1 MKIVIAMD
9 SFKGCMTA
17 LDASNAFEAGLRKA
31 IENAQVIKLPMA
43 DGGEGT
49 VQSLVDATNGKIIK
63 EWVTGPLGEPVEAF
77 YGLLG
82 DGKTAVIEMAAASG
96 LPLVP
101 SEKRNPLITTTF
113 GTGELIKKAL
123 EAGCREF
130 LIGIGGSATN
140 DGGAG
145 MAQALGVRLLDTEG
159 QELPFGGGAL
169 RSLAKIDITNI
180 DCRLLESKITVACD
194 VDNPLCGEGGA
205 AHVYGPQKGASPEM
219 VLQLDEAL
227 LHFAKIVS
235 QDLDKEILD
244 VKGSGAAGG
253 LGGGMIAFLNAK
265 LMRGIE
271 MVIEKANLEEAVKG
285 ADLVITGEGQIDQQT
300 IYGKTPIGVA
310 KVAKKYNIPVVAVA
324 GSIGKNAD
332 IVHSHGIDCVFSLI
346 DRPITLEAAMEKSNA
361 MEMMERSAEEIG
373 NLIKIFNKK

>member
-17 LDASNAFEAGLRKA
+17 LEASNAFEAGFRKA
-31 IENAQVIKLPMA
+31 INNVEVIKLPMA

-49 VQSLVDATNGKIIK
+49 VQSLVDSTNGKIIK
-63 EWVTGPLGEPVEAF
+63 EWVTGPLGDPVEAF
-77 YGLLG
+77 YGMLG

-101 SEKRNPLITTTF
+101 PQKRNPRITTTY

-145 MAQALGVRLLDTEG
+145 MAQALGARLVDKSG
-159 QELPFGGGAL
+159 RELQFGGGAL
-169 RSLAKIDITNI
+169 RSLAKIDVSNI
-180 DCRLLESKITVACD
+180 DPRILQSKITVACD
-194 VDNPLCGEGGA
+194 VDNPLCGERGA

-219 VLQLDEAL
+219 VLELDEAL
-227 LHFAKIVS
+227 MHYARIVNR
-235 QDLDKEILD
+235 DLNKEILE
-244 VKGSGAAGG
+244 VKGAGAAGG
-253 LGGGMIAFLNAK
+253 LGGGMIAFLNAS
-265 LMRGIE
+265 LMKGIE
-271 MVIEKANLEEAVKG
+271 MVIEKTNLEEAVKG

-310 KVAKKYNIPVVAVA
+310 RVAKKYNKPVVAIA
-324 GSIGKNAD
+324 GSLGKNAD
-332 IVHSHGIDCVFSLI
+332 IVRSHGIDCIFSLI
-346 DRPITLEAAMEKSNA
+346 NRPVTLEAAMEKSNA
-361 MEMMERSAEEIG
+361 MEMMEKSAEEIG
-373 NLIKIFNKK
+373 NLIKIFAAK